1 MRSSQFPHCI
11 ARRVWRDMTR
21 SDVLDF
27 IGRFK
32 EEDNLHPAHRFYQIT
47 SSAAV
52 STRNKLATLQHGSA
66 GRHFVGR
73 GGFSR
78 NFSLQLGVA
87 SNFRRSLTS
96 RVAKQNPVP
105 GMNLMLP
112 HLAWFFTEWKMWR
125 AVDIACVAKLFS
137 WLTILTVW
145 RWIFV
150 KSKLQSWGS
159 IAFGVTPYHFFFIC
173 GRLGTF
179 LTA

>member
-1 MRSSQFPHCI
+1 
-11 ARRVWRDMTR
+11 MTR

-66 GRHFVGR
+66 GIHFVGR

-105 GMNLMLP
+105 EGN
-112 HLAWFFTEWKMWR
+112 ES
-125 AVDIACVAKLFS
+125 DVATLS
-137 WLTILTVW
+137 M
-145 RWIFV
+145 IFHGV
-150 KSKLQSWGS
+150 ENVAGS
-159 IAFGVTPYHFFFIC
+159 RHC
-173 GRLGTF
+173 MCS
-179 LTA
+179 